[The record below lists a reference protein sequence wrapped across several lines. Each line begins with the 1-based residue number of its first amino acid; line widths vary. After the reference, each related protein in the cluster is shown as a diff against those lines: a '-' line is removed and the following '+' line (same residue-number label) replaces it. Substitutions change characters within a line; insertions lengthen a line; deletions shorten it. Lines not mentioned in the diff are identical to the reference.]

1 MALLVFSVHSCPL
14 RDHCSR
20 CRKSPWSSC
29 FHFPQKYQLTNS
41 KVIDYWDSPI
51 HIGVFLTIFAL
62 VIVGLNVLPVKYYG
76 ETEFWF
82 ASLKVIAI
90 CGLLVLGVVLF
101 FGGGPSGDPLY
112 FRYWGDPGAFNAWI
126 VPGNTGRFVAF
137 ITTVI
142 AAAFPFGF
150 APELLVITA
159 GEMESPR
166 RNLPKTARTFFIR
179 LLIFY
184 IGGVLVIGIICPA
197 NAEALTS
204 GGKGAAASP
213 FVVGIDKAGIAV
225 LPHIINAVILSS
237 AWSSG
242 NSFLYMASR
251 SL

>member
-1 MALLVFSVHSCPL
+1 MV
-14 RDHCSR
+14 
-20 CRKSPWSSC
+20 
-29 FHFPQKYQLTNS
+29 
-41 KVIDYWDSPI
+41 
-51 HIGVFLTIFAL
+51 

-90 CGLLVLGVVLF
+90 LGLLMLGIVLF
-101 FGGGPSGDPLY
+101 FGGGPSGDALY
-112 FRYWGDPGAFNAWI
+112 FKYWGNPGAFNSWI
-126 VPGNTGRFVAF
+126 VEGRPGQFVAF
-137 ITTVI
+137 LTCVV

-150 APELLVITA
+150 APELHVITA

-166 RNLPKTARTFFIR
+166 RNLPKTAKTFFVR
-179 LLIFY
+179 LIIFY
-184 IGGVLVIGIICPA
+184 VGGVLVIGVICPS
-197 NAEALTS
+197 NAAALTA

-213 FVVGIDKAGIAV
+213 FVVGIANAGIAI

>member
-1 MALLVFSVHSCPL
+1 M
-14 RDHCSR
+14 
-20 CRKSPWSSC
+20 W
-29 FHFPQKYQLTNS
+29 
-41 KVIDYWDSPI
+41 
-51 HIGVFLTIFAL
+51 LTIFL
-62 VIVGLNVLPVKYYG
+62 IVIVGLNVLPVKYYG

-112 FRYWGDPGAFNAWI
+112 FRYWNDPGAFQSWI
-126 VPGNTGRFVAF
+126 VPGGPGRFVAF
-137 ITTVI
+137 ITTVV

-197 NAEALTS
+197 NAAALTS

-213 FVVGIDKAGIAV
+213 FVVGIANAGIAI

>member
-1 MALLVFSVHSCPL
+1 M
-14 RDHCSR
+14 
-20 CRKSPWSSC
+20 
-29 FHFPQKYQLTNS
+29 
-41 KVIDYWDSPI
+41 
-51 HIGVFLTIFAL
+51 
-62 VIVGLNVLPVKYYG
+62 GLNLLPVKYYG

-90 CGLLVLGVVLF
+90 CGLIVLGVVLF

-112 FRYWGDPGAFNAWI
+112 FRYWGDPGAFNSWI
-126 VPGNTGRFVAF
+126 VPGGKGQFVAF

-184 IGGVLVIGIICPA
+184 VGGVLVIGIICPS
-197 NAEALTS
+197 NASALTG

-213 FVVGIDKAGIAV
+213 FVVGIANAGIEV